1 MNLEEF
7 SFMGRRFGPLP
18 VSVGASPYCL
28 PWPPV
33 FLLILTAF
41 SLLATGCKENYNRA
55 AGDAANDPAAHATNS
70 AAASKPRDA
79 TKEAP
84 FVNSLGMK
92 FVPVEITGGPTNG
105 ERVLFSV
112 WDIRVQ
118 DYLEYSREKGITPQK
133 PSFEQEPT
141 HPVVCVSWYDA
152 KSFCRWLT
160 ARERASGNLGPRD
173 EYRLPSDHEWS
184 CAVGIGRQED
194 AEATPES
201 KSGQIGQVYPWGT
214 GWPPPKGAGNYD
226 TALVVDDFDYTSP
239 VGSFAAN
246 ENGLYDMGGN
256 VWQWSEDW
264 YDAKK
269 EYLALRGASWF
280 TLGEIYLRSA
290 YRYSIHP
297 SDRYDIVGFRCVLGI
312 SGG

>member
-7 SFMGRRFGPLP
+7 TSMRRYFGLRRLSLGVSALPL
-18 VSVGASPYCL
+18 VLVA
-28 PWPPV
+28 
-33 FLLILTAF
+33 FALLV
-41 SLLATGCKENYNRA
+41 TGCKENRNKA
-55 AGDAANDPAAHATNS
+55 AGDADAVPLTHELN
-70 AAASKPRDA
+70 AAAVSTPKGA

-92 FVPVEITGGPTNG
+92 FVPVEITGGPTSG
-105 ERVLFSV
+105 KRVLFSV
-112 WDIRVQ
+112 WDTRAQ
-118 DYLEYSREKGITPQK
+118 DYSEYAREKGVTPEK

-152 KSFCRWLT
+152 KSFCKWLT
-160 ARERASGNLGPRD
+160 ARERSSGSLGPRD

-184 CAVGIGRQED
+184 CAVGIGRQEN

-201 KSGQIGQVYPWGT
+201 KSGQLGQIYPWGT
-214 GWPPPKGAGNYD
+214 DWPPPKGAGNYD
-226 TALVVDDFDYTSP
+226 TSLQVDEFQYTSP

-256 VWQWSEDW
+256 VWQWCEDW
-264 YDAKK
+264 YNTK
-269 EYLALRGASWF
+269 EQYLVLRGASWF

-290 YRYSIHP
+290 YRYSVHG
-297 SDRYDIVGFRCVLGI
+297 SDRYDIDGFRCVLAI